1 MSTTADA
8 PPDDADRATSS
19 DVPIP
24 LRERKRDW
32 FFIIMFAL
40 FASTSL
46 LTDPVTLVGR
56 PDANSRWFM
65 SRFVYHSG
73 TDSLILV
80 DPRFVQVTVGTS
92 AVLFGVFYLVL
103 IYALVRGREWIRLP
117 AVFYA
122 GMVVMGTGAYLA
134 VGLLGDAPLFHLACG
149 PDSAYDYKFVSAAKS
164 LAYNLPYPLV
174 ALLLVTR
181 MSRAHPFTR
190 RPR

>member
-1 MSTTADA
+1 M
-8 PPDDADRATSS
+8 PDDVAQDPASTG
-19 DVPIP
+19 PIP
-24 LRERKRDW
+24 LRERRRDW
-32 FFIIMFAL
+32 FFVAMFAM
-40 FASTSL
+40 FASTSF

-56 PDANSRWFM
+56 PDPNSRWFM

-80 DPRFVQVTVGTS
+80 DPRFVQVMVGTS

-103 IYALVRGREWIRLP
+103 IYAFVRGREWIRLP

-122 GMVVMGTGAYLA
+122 GMVVMGTGVYLA

-149 PDSAYDYKFVSAAKS
+149 PGSAYDYKFVDAAKS

-174 ALLLVTR
+174 ALLLVAR
-181 MSRAHPFTR
+181 VWREHPFSRGEWTKR
-190 RPR
+190 

>member
-1 MSTTADA
+1 MTTTADA
-8 PPDDADRATSS
+8 PPDDAGPAISS
-19 DVPIP
+19 GVPIP

-32 FFIIMFAL
+32 FFIIMFVL
-40 FASTSL
+40 FASTSF

-56 PDANSRWFM
+56 PDPNSRWFM

-103 IYALVRGREWIRLP
+103 IYAFARGREWIRLP

-122 GMVVMGTGAYLA
+122 GMVVMGTGVYLA

-149 PDSAYDYKFVSAAKS
+149 PDSIYDYKFVSAAKS
-164 LAYNLPYPLV
+164 LAYNLPYPVV
-174 ALLLVTR
+174 ALLLVAR
-181 MSRAHPFTR
+181 ISRAHPFTR
-190 RPR
+190 RPH